1 MTTFPAELLGPAP
14 SWEIDDGLTMT
25 RKVYRCGV
33 LVSIITFEM
42 MQEMPQMRPFKIGS
56 VFGDH
61 KHRPT
66 QENV

>member
-14 SWEIDDGLTMT
+14 SWEIDDGHTMT
-25 RKVYRCGV
+25 RKVYRCGK

-42 MQEMPQMRPFKIGS
+42 IQDTPQVRPFKIGS
-56 VFGDH
+56 VAGDH
-61 KHRPT
+61 RHRPV